1 MIIILK
7 RNHSGGVYRLAQLT
21 KYKYTKS
28 SGLAVLAFFC
38 TLGYGCANI
47 NSPLIAEREMADE
60 LKRSGDIS
68 SVSSINTAAILSPD
82 LQTSKS
88 ESKRFNISV
97 TNLPADIFFL
107 SLVSDANVNVV
118 TDPDIEGSI
127 SLELKNVTVDEVLSV
142 VRDVYGYEFSF
153 ENGVY
158 IIYSRKIR
166 TEIFDVDY
174 LNVLRD
180 GSTETSV
187 AIGSITNQNES
198 SDGATGGTPSAEGE
212 SQATSHNTSGT
223 QITTRTKTD
232 FWQDLERTLNVIVGA
247 NDDRA
252 VIVNPH
258 ASIVVVKALP
268 KELSRVRRFLERA
281 QLNVKR
287 QIILETKIL
296 EVTLSDGYE
305 AGIHWEKLGHALT
318 YTHNVKSFGS
328 GPSIVE
334 AAPNGDL
341 FSSVVAV
348 NDIFSVLNFLETQ
361 GSVQVLSSPRVSTVN
376 NQKAMIRVG
385 TDEFF
390 VTGVKSN
397 TTASAATTTTSPE
410 VELTSFFSGISL
422 DVTPQISADGDV
434 ILHVH
439 PLVSAVEDQQK
450 TFTVGN
456 EKYDLPLALRDIRE
470 NDSVVRAYSGEVV
483 VLGGLMQEVINNQD
497 GKRLLLGDIP
507 IVNWFFKTKSN
518 KKSKK
523 ELVILMRPIVIDTK
537 ARADGL
543 EQAAQRFKD
552 LGQTRDANVRSFENK
567 DGPYHFPE

>member
-7 RNHSGGVYRLAQLT
+7 RNHSGGVYSLAQLMKISFK
-21 KYKYTKS
+21 KYFS
-28 SGLAVLAFFC
+28 VIFLAFLYL
-38 TLGYGCANI
+38 LGIGCAKVDGT
-47 NSPLIAEREMADE
+47 LIAEKEMADV
-60 LKRSGDIS
+60 LKRSEVITPTPASGADS
-68 SVSSINTAAILSPD
+68 LLPEDVTKASR
-82 LQTSKS
+82 
-88 ESKRFNISV
+88 EGKRFNISV

-107 SLVSDANVNVV
+107 SLVSDAKVNVV
-118 TDPDIEGSI
+118 TDPEIEGNI

-153 ENGVY
+153 DNGVY

-187 AIGSITNQNES
+187 AIGSIKANDDS
-198 SDGATGGTPSAEGE
+198 SGVATEQGAGSENNST
-212 SQATSHNTSGT
+212 NTSGT
-223 QITTRTKTD
+223 QITTKTKTD
-232 FWQDLERTLNVIVGA
+232 FWQDLERTLNMIVGSKG
-247 NDDRA
+247 DRA

-268 KELSRVRRFLERA
+268 KELSRVRRFLDRA

-305 AGIHWEKLGHALT
+305 SGIHWEKLGHALT
-318 YTHNVKSFGS
+318 YTHNVSKFGS
-328 GPSIVE
+328 GPSILE

-341 FSSVVAV
+341 FSSIVAV
-348 NDIFSVLNFLETQ
+348 NDIFSVLSFLETQ

-422 DVTPQISADGDV
+422 DVTPQISAEGDV

-450 TFTVGN
+450 TFTIGN

-470 NDSVVRAYSGEVV
+470 NDSVVRARSGEVV
-483 VLGGLMQEVINNQD
+483 VLGGLMQEVINQQD
-497 GKRLLLGDIP
+497 GKRPLLGDIP
-507 IVNWFFKTKSN
+507 IVNLFFKTKSN
-518 KKSKK
+518 KKLKK
-523 ELVILMRPIVIDTK
+523 ELVILMRPIVIDAK
-537 ARADGL
+537 SIESGL
-543 EQAAQRFKD
+543 EQATRRFQS
-552 LGQTRDANVRSFENK
+552 LGQELDANVRHFENK
-567 DGPYHFPE
+567 DGPYHLPE